1 MYLKVNTIRDLVIEA
16 AKLFKNKVYIHYQI
30 ENEMYSETF
39 KRLLLMCE
47 NYDVWINN
55 EWENKITNSDHRVH
69 VGLTGISSFNYFVAY
84 LGIMLSDHVTIPIDP
99 NLNIDTLTYFINHD
113 DIDIIFY
120 ETNFQF
126 IIVF

>member
-1 MYLKVNTIRDLVIEA
+1 MYLKVNTIRDLVIEV

-39 KRLLLMCE
+39 KRLLL
-47 NYDVWINN
+47 I
-55 EWENKITNSDHRVH
+55 VH

>member
-47 NYDVWINN
+47 NYDV
-55 EWENKITNSDHRVH
+55 
-69 VGLTGISSFNYFVAY
+69 
-84 LGIMLSDHVTIPIDP
+84 
-99 NLNIDTLTYFINHD
+99 
-113 DIDIIFY
+113 
-120 ETNFQF
+120 
-126 IIVF
+126 